1 MLEFITESTGA
12 LSLLKPQEMQS
23 RLRALQSSLELRVDR
38 LADGVHKVERRMAAA
53 GRQADQVL
61 ALSAARLREREE
73 RERAAAG
80 TRDMPVMEVLRS
92 LGRILPEEG
101 GGG

>member
-12 LSLLKPQEMQS
+12 LSLLRPQTQA
-23 RLRALQSSLELRVDR
+23 RLQGLQSSLEFKVDR
-38 LADGVHKVERRMAAA
+38 LADGVHKVEQRMAVA

-61 ALSAARLREREE
+61 ALSAERLRERDE
-73 RERAAAG
+73 RERAGAG

-92 LGRILPEEG
+92 LGRILPDG
-101 GGG
+101 GG